1 MNDKLNFS
9 STSPSSH
16 DVESILV
23 AYDPYIVSL
32 MRSGT
37 FTHLSFMDRDDIT
50 QQIRIKMMR
59 ALQEKSIHSL
69 SKYMKSVGHNEY
81 VSFMRRQK
89 PALPLRDN
97 DDEEGLGYREDELV
111 ALQEGFRDPQIE
123 FEATNGYYERLEA
136 MVRAI
141 LAMPKVQM
149 RVAICSIRD
158 RMDDPLSLTTAF
170 ERYNLDI
177 SALQWPTDPKEKQ
190 RLQASYAPVRKK
202 LAQVMGIDLAL
213 FKGKR
218 ATTVCCV

>member
-32 MRSGT
+32 MRKGT
-37 FTHLSFMDRDDIT
+37 FTPLSFMDRDDIT

-69 SKYMKSVGHNEY
+69 SQYMKSVAHNEY

-89 PALPLRDN
+89 PALPLLDN
-97 DDEEGLGYREDELV
+97 DDEEGLGCREDELV

-123 FEATNGYYERLEA
+123 FEATNSYHECLET

-141 LAMPKVQM
+141 LALPKVQM

-170 ERYNLDI
+170 GRHNLDI

-202 LAQVMGIDLAL
+202 LAQVMGIDLTR
-213 FKGKR
+213 FKGR
-218 ATTVCCV
+218 GTARISCI